1 MKYYESTLYDVKVRT
16 DAENNQAFIKT
27 EKKERKVP
35 VTNKVVNDAILEG
48 NTISEAEY
56 EKS

>member
-1 MKYYESTLYDVKVRT
+1 MKYYESTLHEVKVRT
-16 DAENNQAFIKT
+16 DADANEAFIKAD
-27 EKKERKVP
+27 KKERKVP

-56 EKS
+56 AK